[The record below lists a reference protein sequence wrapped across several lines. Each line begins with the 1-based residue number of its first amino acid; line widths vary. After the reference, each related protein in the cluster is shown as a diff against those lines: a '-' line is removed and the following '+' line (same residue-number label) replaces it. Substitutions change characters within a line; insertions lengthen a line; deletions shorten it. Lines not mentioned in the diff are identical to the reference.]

1 LKRLLQNNVKGVIM
15 KERTLCKFFQKGN
28 DRLLMIVIVVLIN
41 KDIETRG
48 HERRKNDSK
57 LNHF

>member
-57 LNHF
+57 L